1 MAQVLMERVV
11 LMKRVFFGFF
21 LAIFSLA
28 VAAADFSFKDIV
40 GKQHNLA
47 DYRGKWVLINFWATW
62 CPPCLKEIPDLI
74 ALHDE
79 HKDKD
84 LVVIGI
90 VTDYNNQ
97 KTVTDFARDHRIS
110 YPVVLGNDAIV
121 AQIGRVEGLP
131 MTYMFNPQGKMVAY
145 NVGALTKKAVEGYIG
160 AKK

>member
-1 MAQVLMERVV
+1 
-11 LMKRVFFGFF
+11 MKRVFFGFF
-21 LAIFSLA
+21 LGIFSLA
-28 VAAADFSFKDIV
+28 VAAADFSFRDIA

-47 DYRGKWVLINFWATW
+47 GYRGKWVLVNFWATW

-74 ALHDE
+74 ALHNE
-79 HKDKD
+79 HKNKD

-90 VTDYNNQ
+90 ATDYNDP
-97 KTVTDFARDHRIS
+97 KPVIDYAKAHRIS

-131 MTYMFNPQGKMVAY
+131 MTYLYNPQGKIVAY
-145 NVGALTKKAVEGYIG
+145 NVGALTKKEVEGYIG